1 MVFHDLFL
9 NEIIPNSYQIINDE
23 INFINKNWP
32 KNLPKGVIHADL
44 FPDNVLFDSSNKIT
58 GIIDFYFSCYDFLS
72 YDLAILINA
81 WCFPKNVFNKS
92 FMTNIIKGYETLR
105 VLEIEEKVKLN
116 ILLRGASLR
125 FLLTR
130 LIDARKLFKNKFV
143 NKKNPGEFYQRLL
156 FHRNLKNEL
165 TKF

>member
-1 MVFHDLFL
+1 
-9 NEIIPNSYQIINDE
+9 
-23 INFINKNWP
+23 
-32 KNLPKGVIHADL
+32 
-44 FPDNVLFDSSNKIT
+44 
-58 GIIDFYFSCYDFLS
+58 
-72 YDLAILINA
+72 
-81 WCFPKNVFNKS
+81 
-92 FMTNIIKGYETLR
+92 MTNIIKGYETLR

-143 NKKNPGEFYQRLL
+143 NKKNPGEFYQKLL